1 MTSPAND
8 RRKGSDTAPLLTVDN
23 LTVTFQR
30 QGPGALPGRGRGEF
44 RSRPGQTVGLVGESG
59 CGKSVTS
66 LAIMGLLP
74 ERGNQVTGTVD
85 YEGTNLLTHCPTTTC
100 GTGAAATSRWSSRT
114 RCPRSTRSSRSV
126 SR

>member
-30 QGPGALPGRGRGEF
+30 RGQEPF
-44 RSRPGQTVGLVGESG
+44 RAVDGVSFSVRPGQTVGLVGESG

-66 LAIMGLLP
+66 A
-74 ERGNQVTGTVD
+74 R
-85 YEGTNLLTHCPTTTC
+85 
-100 GTGAAATSRWSSRT
+100 TSRWSSRT